1 MPLCPP
7 PPPRGSTPVG
17 PSCRLGGGGAGR
29 LAQPGSRHPGAAR
42 SPTPK
47 KGRAG
52 GTCAPRGQTDRR
64 RPQAPAGHR
73 GKCRGGWSCGAL
85 LFPVVRGR
93 ALMGALMGTW
103 GVGLWEMRGPGA
115 RGCGVRGAWEGAL
128 AGTRFPPPGERRIG
142 PTWGRI
148 GRRRTRR
155 SGWCGRRRAPLAAPP
170 CTSPPG
176 CALRR
181 GTACGAAA
189 ARMRSPGRSFFA
201 LSRNTTLFSLRAEK
215 KKACS
220 RVGVRAPGRVRPLP
234 AAPGTAAAE
243 GQAGTQLAGPLPTP
257 GPAPIA
263 ALGAV
268 LTARDRRGH
277 FGGQRTPSAPQ
288 GRSVLGG
295 GLRPTNRPAFSDF
308 RQLTPGGPAR
318 GAGGPSPPETRRPL
332 GNELRGGEN
341 PGPRAGRRHRRGKG
355 LGWGRRWGA
364 GEGAAGEGDVGVGS
378 ELSGCPLAPGWVM
391 TLHLGGAP
399 CKRGQAH
406 VDCRPAGPQQQV
418 GTLQPVPNRPLS
430 PAHLGEQ
437 FSDQPP
443 PVLWEPPL
451 PGPHGLPWVPGP
463 HNVPET
469 LISSSPHTCACP
481 CLR

>member
-1 MPLCPP
+1 M
-7 PPPRGSTPVG
+7 R
-17 PSCRLGGGGAGR
+17 GGGGSDAEPR
-29 LAQPGSRHPGAAR
+29 EKLLCFIPKHNTFLSPSR
-42 SPTPK
+42 
-47 KGRAG
+47 
-52 GTCAPRGQTDRR
+52 
-64 RPQAPAGHR
+64 
-73 GKCRGGWSCGAL
+73 
-85 LFPVVRGR
+85 
-93 ALMGALMGTW
+93 
-103 GVGLWEMRGPGA
+103 E
-115 RGCGVRGAWEGAL
+115 
-128 AGTRFPPPGERRIG
+128 
-142 PTWGRI
+142 
-148 GRRRTRR
+148 
-155 SGWCGRRRAPLAAPP
+155 
-170 CTSPPG
+170 
-176 CALRR
+176 
-181 GTACGAAA
+181 
-189 ARMRSPGRSFFA
+189 
-201 LSRNTTLFSLRAEK
+201 

-268 LTARDRRGH
+268 PTARDRRGH

-295 GLRPTNRPAFSDF
+295 GLRPTNRPSFSDF

-318 GAGGPSPPETRRPL
+318 GAGGPSSPETRRPL

-364 GEGAAGEGDVGVGS
+364 GEGAAGGGDVRVGS

-406 VDCRPAGPQQQV
+406 ADCRPAGPQQQV

-430 PAHLGEQ
+430 PARLGEQ

-443 PVLWEPPL
+443 PVLWEPPYL
-451 PGPHGLPWVPGP
+451 GLTVSPGSPGRIMFQK
-463 HNVPET
+463 
-469 LISSSPHTCACP
+469 LSSPPPPTPVPVPASGNTHCSVGESNLPPLAS
-481 CLR
+481 